1 MTMLTKCG
9 RNSWLLG
16 SGENRY
22 FAIILLGREYFLIEH
37 TDRQINKQT
46 KYSITRLNDDDNDD
60 VGDDVD
66 DDDDSFVSDNILIEI
81 CAMC

>member
-1 MTMLTKCG
+1 MLTKCG

-16 SGENRY
+16 SGEYWY

-46 KYSITRLNDDDNDD
+46 KYSITRLNDDNDD

-66 DDDDSFVSDNILIEI
+66 VDDDSYVSDNILIEI
-81 CAMC
+81 CAMCWG

>member
-1 MTMLTKCG
+1 M
-9 RNSWLLG
+9 G
-16 SGENRY
+16 SGEYWY